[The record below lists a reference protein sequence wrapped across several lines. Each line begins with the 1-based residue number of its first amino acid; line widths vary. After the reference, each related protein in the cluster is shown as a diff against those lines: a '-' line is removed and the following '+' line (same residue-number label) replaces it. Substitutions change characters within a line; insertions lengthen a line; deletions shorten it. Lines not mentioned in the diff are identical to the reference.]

1 MYSYIPII
9 DLDLIDFTKLIIKDK
24 KILYDSI
31 ELNIKIS
38 ATKIG
43 LSYNKDSIQL
53 YSNLLFKL
61 RSFIDEL
68 YKNTLTDEE
77 NSRLR
82 SRPQNVNRV
91 DGVINEVNGEINKEI
106 NGETKKVIVNFIDGI
121 SSSRLIP
128 SNASTNQT
136 VKIRLKNDFFATIQR
151 FYPYINSTNP
161 EYSVKGDFIL
171 KVFFSKNNN
180 FCSFLIFDSDISYSF
195 NKKRTNIYNN
205 TMVVNKII
213 DSIEI

>member
-9 DLDLIDFTKLIIKDK
+9 DLDLIDYTKLIIKDK
-24 KILYDSI
+24 KIIYDSS
-31 ELNIKIS
+31 ELHIKIS
-38 ATKIG
+38 STKIG
-43 LSYNKDSIQL
+43 LSFNKDSIQL

-61 RSFIDEL
+61 RTFIDEL
-68 YKNTLTDEE
+68 YKKTLSDEE
-77 NSRLR
+77 YAKLR
-82 SRPQNVNRV
+82 SRPSIQIKQMNEK
-91 DGVINEVNGEINKEI
+91 INTVNGGVNE
-106 NGETKKVIVNFIDGI
+106 ETLKVTVNFIDKI

-128 SNASTNQT
+128 SNTSQYEI
-136 VKIRLKNDFFATIQR
+136 VKIRQKDEFLATLKR

-161 EYSVKGDFIL
+161 QYNVSGDFIL

-195 NKKRTNIYNN
+195 NKKRNQIYNN
-205 TMVVNKII
+205 TMITNKII

>member
-9 DLDLIDFTKLIIKDK
+9 DIDLIDFTKLLINDK
-24 KILYDSI
+24 KIMYDSS
-31 ELNIKIS
+31 ELYIKIS
-38 ATKIG
+38 NIKIG

-53 YSNLLFKL
+53 WSNLLFKL

-68 YKNTLTDEE
+68 YKNILTDEE
-77 NSRLR
+77 YTRLR
-82 SRPQNVNRV
+82 SRPQKVNK
-91 DGVINEVNGEINKEI
+91 INEEISNVSI
-106 NGETKKVIVNFIDGI
+106 NFIDGI

-128 SNASTNQT
+128 SNVSGNQI
-136 VKIRLKNDFFATIQR
+136 VKIRQNNDFFANIQR

-180 FCSFLIFDSDISYSF
+180 FCSFVIFDSDISYSY
-195 NKKRTNIYNN
+195 NKKRTQIYNN
-205 TMVVNKII
+205 TIITNKII

>member
-9 DLDLIDFTKLIIKDK
+9 DIDLIDFTKLSIKDK
-24 KILYDSI
+24 KILYDSS

-53 YSNLLFKL
+53 WSNLLFKL

-82 SRPQNVNRV
+82 SRPQKIIQVNE
-91 DGVINEVNGEINKEI
+91 EVNKVNE
-106 NGETKKVIVNFIDGI
+106 ETKKVTINFIDGI

-128 SNASTNQT
+128 SNVSGNQI

-151 FYPYINSTNP
+151 FYPYINSTNLQ
-161 EYSVKGDFIL
+161 YSVKGDFIL

-180 FCSFLIFDSDISYSF
+180 FCSFVIFDSDISYSYS
-195 NKKRTNIYNN
+195 NKRTQIYKN
-205 TMVVNKII
+205 TTVVNKII
-213 DSIEI
+213 ESIEI